1 MFEIFRKEKFPA
13 DVLAADSAENT
24 VMEDAG
30 EQSKKKS
37 FRFRMST
44 AFAFAL
50 CVMLA
55 LSRVTSVL
63 AADSSTSSVLDF
75 SLASKLVDLIKAV
88 NVLFTLEPI
97 NYYLI
102 GALILLVLRI
112 FRGAKKTATK

>member
-1 MFEIFRKEKFPA
+1 MFKLKKTAVIPPDLPEV
-13 DVLAADSAENT
+13 DGTENT
-24 VMEDAG
+24 IPEAAE
-30 EQSKKKS
+30 EQGKKKS
-37 FRFRMST
+37 FRMSA

-50 CVMLA
+50 CAMLA
-55 LSRVTSVL
+55 LSHVTPVL

-102 GALILLVLRI
+102 GALILLVLQI